1 MKLDEPQKLL
11 TVKEVAQRLG
21 QSRFTIYRKIERGEL
36 PAVRIGAGVQIL
48 NVSGRAAMEGEGYVI
63 RDGVVIVPKNGVIPD
78 GTVI

>member
-36 PAVRIGAGVQIL
+36 PAVRIGAGVQAPL
-48 NVSGRAAMEGEGYVI
+48 RVDVAELDAFVYGQADE
-63 RDGVVIVPKNGVIPD
+63 
-78 GTVI
+78 